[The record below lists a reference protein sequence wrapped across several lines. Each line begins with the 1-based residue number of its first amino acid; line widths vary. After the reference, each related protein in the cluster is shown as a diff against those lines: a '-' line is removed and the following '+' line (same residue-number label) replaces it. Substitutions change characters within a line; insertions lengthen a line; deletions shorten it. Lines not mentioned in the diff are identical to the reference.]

1 MSDNLAYYVNIKI
14 SDWELV
20 PKSKINEP
28 KLIALVENASIEA
41 ASIDGNKRIV
51 HFKKG
56 AVIEIVTNSR
66 GGSTIWDPV
75 DVLTDTS
82 TR

>member
-1 MSDNLAYYVNIKI
+1 MSDNLANYVDINISEWKI
-14 SDWELV
+14 V
-20 PKSKINEP
+20 QKSEINEP
-28 KLIALVENASIEA
+28 KLIALVENASIA
-41 ASIDGNKRIV
+41 VTSTDGNKRTV

-56 AVIEIVTNSR
+56 SVIKVVKNLR
-66 GGSTIWDPV
+66 GGSTIWDPE

>member
-1 MSDNLAYYVNIKI
+1 MSDESADYIDFKI

-51 HFKKG
+51 HFKRG
-56 AVIEIVTNSR
+56 AVIKVVKNSR

>member
-1 MSDNLAYYVNIKI
+1 MSDNSENYVDINISEWKI
-14 SDWELV
+14 V
-20 PKSKINEP
+20 QKSEINEP
-28 KLIALVENASIEA
+28 KLIALVENASLEA
-41 ASIDGNKRIV
+41 TSADGNKRTV

-56 AVIEIVTNSR
+56 AVIEVAIDSR
-66 GGSTIWDPV
+66 GGSTVWDPV